1 VLYANALN
9 ADHFG
14 ELAAMTRHRGY
25 SFTSLDDALRDEA
38 YGSADTYIAEDSLNW
53 LVRWAVTKGVT
64 SPDHVLD
71 DFPDVPDFIV
81 DAADVTKSPR

>member
-1 VLYANALN
+1 MGVTITVEMFAPKLHLQ
-9 ADHFG
+9 G
-14 ELAAMTRHRGY
+14 STRARRPVCPDG
-25 SFTSLDDALRDEA
+25 TSGIQVHPA
-38 YGSADTYIAEDSLNW
+38 ADTYIAEDSLNW